1 MNPKYILPA
10 VAGALALLA
19 SCTAEKFEP
28 AQEPG
33 TGVYKSLP
41 PASAVPGRIRV
52 KLHSEQAATK
62 AAGGFDLPSLG
73 DYRMVRTFSDGGKFE
88 QRHRKEG
95 LHLWYDII
103 FDESL
108 PLTRAAGDLGNI
120 EGVDVVEYVQQ
131 TQLQS
136 VFPFN
141 DPYFSLQW
149 HYYNPGTQAGTVAG
163 SDINLLPAWEKTTG
177 SRDVIVA
184 ISDGGLDVNHEDLAA
199 NIWVNEAELNGQAGV
214 DDDNNGYIDDIY
226 GYNFVVGAD
235 GGTPKG
241 TLDVTDHAVH
251 VGGTVAAVNN
261 NGIGVC
267 GIAGGDGSKDS
278 GVRLMSTQTSGGSSY
293 IEDAFVYAA
302 DNGAVLVNCSW
313 ILGEYTE
320 SVSESIDYFNKYAG
334 IDVDGNQTGPMAGG
348 LAVFAAG
355 NNQRS
360 TEYPSQ
366 QDNVMAVAAIGADY
380 ELAYYSNYGDW
391 VDITAT
397 GGDSKKGFNVYS
409 TLPYNEYTG
418 YSGTS
423 MACPHVV
430 GVAALVISR
439 YGGRGF
445 TRDNLIDILTS
456 TANPVIYDKNDARY
470 KGQLGAGL
478 LDAGAAVSVD
488 TGVPSA
494 VSGFSASAKSNTVNL
509 SWTVPAGEVLP
520 HHFNVYYQT
529 TPFES
534 GKPTAL
540 TPRVSAERGA
550 AAAGETVS
558 CSIKSLEFETEYYL
572 LLSASNIVGGES
584 AYVSGSV
591 RTRGNTRPV
600 ITPLAGT
607 TLSLKSHE
615 SGSLDFEI
623 YDEDGQELSCSLSDE
638 IRRASL
644 TRTGNRVSVS
654 VNALD
659 FTDGKT
665 HVGYLYVSD
674 GGETASVELSF
685 VIAKNSTPEASS
697 EIQGVVFGAVGEET
711 TVDLTRCISDPD
723 GEALTYS
730 CKIDTGGDFCVT
742 GRQSGTE
749 LTLRAA
755 AYGNASV
762 EVSAWDARGAK
773 TKYTF
778 PVLARDGSRPVD
790 LYPNPVV
797 DDLNIRPG
805 KVMTADVTVSNK
817 AGAVV
822 IDAPDCY
829 LDPFTPIILNMSS
842 LPGGV
847 YYVTI
852 REDGGSSAT
861 YSVIRQ

>member
-1 MNPKYILPA
+1 MNSKHILPA

-33 TGVYKSLP
+33 TGVYKNLP

-62 AAGGFDLPSLG
+62 AAGGLDLPSLG
-73 DYRMVRTFSDGGKFE
+73 AYRMVHTFTVGGKFE
-88 QRHRKEG
+88 QRHREAG

-108 PLTRAAGDLGNI
+108 PLTRAAGDLGNT

-184 ISDGGLDVNHEDLAA
+184 ISDGGLDVDHEDLAA
-199 NIWVNEAELNGQAGV
+199 NIWVNEAELNGKPGV
-214 DDDNNGYIDDIY
+214 DDDDNGYIDDIY
-226 GYNFVVGAD
+226 GYNFVVGED

-241 TLDVTDHAVH
+241 ALDVTDHAVH

-267 GIAGGDGSKDS
+267 GIAGGNGSKDS

-313 ILGEYTE
+313 ILGEYTQ
-320 SVSESIDYFNKYAG
+320 SISESIDYFNRYAG
-334 IDVDGNQTGPMAGG
+334 VDKDGNQTGPMAGG
-348 LAVFAAG
+348 LVVFAAG
-355 NNQRS
+355 NNQRDS
-360 TEYPSQ
+360 EYPSQ

-409 TLPYNEYTG
+409 TLPNNEYTG

-439 YGGRGF
+439 YGGQGF

-456 TANPVIYDKNDARY
+456 TANPVIYDKNDAKYRG
-470 KGQLGAGL
+470 KLGSGL

-509 SWTVPAGEVLP
+509 SWTVPAGDALP
-520 HHFNVYYQT
+520 HHFNVYYQA

-534 GKPTAL
+534 GRPTAL
-540 TPRVSAERGA
+540 TPRVSAERGS

-558 CSIKSLEFETEYYL
+558 CSIGDLEFETEYYI
-572 LLSASNIVGGES
+572 LLSSSSIVGGES

-591 RTRGNTRPV
+591 RTGGNTRPV
-600 ITPLAGT
+600 ITPLSGT
-607 TLSLKSHE
+607 ALTLKSHE

-638 IRRASL
+638 IYRATL
-644 TRTGNRVSVS
+644 TRSGKRVNVS

-665 HVGYLYVSD
+665 HTGYLYVSD
-674 GGETASVELSF
+674 GDESASVELSF
-685 VIAKNSTPEASS
+685 VIEKNGTPEASP

-711 TVDLTRCISDPD
+711 AVDLTRCISDPD
-723 GEALTYS
+723 GEDLTYS
-730 CKIDTGGDFCVT
+730 CKIDTGGDFCIT
-742 GRQSGTE
+742 GRMSGTE
-749 LTLRAA
+749 LILHAA

-762 EVSAWDARGAK
+762 EVSARDARGAK
-773 TKYTF
+773 AKYTF
-778 PVLARDGSRPVD
+778 PVLARDGSQPVD
-790 LYPNPVV
+790 IYPNPVK
-797 DDLNIRPG
+797 DKLKIRPAD
-805 KVMTADVTVSNK
+805 VQAADVTVSNK

-822 IDAPDCY
+822 IDASGST
-829 LDPFTPIILNMSS
+829 LDPFTPLTLDMSS

-852 REDGGSSAT
+852 RGGSASGT
-861 YSVIRQ
+861 YSVVKQ